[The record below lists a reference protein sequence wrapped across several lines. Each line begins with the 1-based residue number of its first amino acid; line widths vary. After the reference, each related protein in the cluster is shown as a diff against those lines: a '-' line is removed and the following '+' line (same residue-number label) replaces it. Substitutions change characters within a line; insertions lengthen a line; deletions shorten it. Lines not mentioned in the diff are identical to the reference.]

1 MPAKADYQKITT
13 LINRALLIC
22 GEKEEA
28 AVLRYLL
35 ENAKTEALNLETKIP
50 AAMHGQRLH

>member
-1 MPAKADYQKITT
+1 MPADYRKITT

-22 GEKEEA
+22 GEKEDT

-35 ENAKTEALNLETKIP
+35 ENARTEAQNLSGQIQIEP
-50 AAMHGQRLH
+50 ASSKLH

>member
-1 MPAKADYQKITT
+1 MTAKTDYRKITT

-22 GEKEEA
+22 DEKEDT

-35 ENAKTEALNLETKIP
+35 ENARSEAQNLS
-50 AAMHGQRLH
+50 GQIKMEPISPKLH